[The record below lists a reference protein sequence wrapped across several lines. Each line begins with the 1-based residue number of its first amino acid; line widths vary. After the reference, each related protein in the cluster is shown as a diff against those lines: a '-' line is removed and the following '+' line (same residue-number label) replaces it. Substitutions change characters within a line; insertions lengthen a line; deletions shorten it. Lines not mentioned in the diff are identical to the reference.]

1 TNRRRPLE
9 WILTDVDH
17 RRHVRRNFRTRPA
30 LRLQIE
36 LVLEVID
43 ADCAKMRTAKV
54 EELVAGGRRLA
65 LQQAQLVVAVEMVLV
80 GSITQLHAFEQ
91 LVGNVWIAG
100 RSEERREP
108 I

>member
-1 TNRRRPLE
+1 DCRQSQVLDCLLNADKPPEFASVEVIHIPTAKIVEALPTNRRRPLE

-65 LQQAQLVVAVEMVLV
+65 LQQ
-80 GSITQLHAFEQ
+80 
-91 LVGNVWIAG
+91 
-100 RSEERREP
+100 
-108 I
+108 